1 MNTQKCHPDL
11 SVDVGD
17 IESAKNLIKKLKE
30 DKDFYNDCSK
40 TAIEKYNKCFD
51 EKVYIYT
58 MKNII
63 QKVISND

>member
-1 MNTQKCHPDL
+1 M

-17 IESAKNLIKKLKE
+17 VERAKTLIKKLKE
-30 DKDFYNDCSK
+30 DTDFYSECSK
-40 TAIEKYNKCFD
+40 TAIQKYNECFD

-58 MKNII
+58 MKRVI